1 MNNKQFHH
9 FLIGLPASGKS
20 TFAQQLA
27 EIEGSR
33 YEIISTDRIREQLF
47 GDEIV
52 QGDWR
57 QVEAEVMS
65 RIKKAIASGKYII
78 YDATNLKRSW
88 RMDWLEKVAAA
99 TGEEFACVAWYLST
113 PVETCKKWN
122 LSRQRQV
129 PEIVIEKM
137 SSSIAAFPPDV
148 AEGFVAVHQINPAQ
162 EKAIG
167 ELIREKIKSI
177 PRSITNRKS
186 RTAKYTRHRYS
197 RLRDFERL
205 MHLIALMIEYPGL
218 GNLQTTAPQILENI
232 FRTVPNFATAIE
244 EISAIVSK
252 RRGPVYAN
260 PQELAIDLEW
270 LERNGIVGTREVD
283 AEIEVESDRESGLN
297 YPCHRYSD
305 LEPFGRLMKTIRYI
319 AHHPF
324 KHRKQE
330 EFIKELVGSK
340 VLPVEEQ
347 DNFRRDVQEALKP
360 YRIISDF
367 PMKRGYFVGTGIFTK
382 WELEKLYGLIQSQKM
397 HLQDPVAVDM
407 LQKLR
412 ERIEASKLLEVEAA
426 YPIRVIGNRGIVNPE
441 KLPERALSKQL
452 ETLEKAI
459 LAGELLELARIP
471 KTSRFSG
478 QIEGSFPA
486 YPIQIVFHNIGWYL
500 GYEVTTVEK
509 AGLLEFERLDKLCLL
524 SKKSKMRSPVEQKQ
538 ALDRLTALYT
548 ACPGIF
554 LGKSAEDQRKY
565 LDPKRRKSVEMEV
578 ELWMG
583 DQIFQFFIEGNQRF
597 AKKQMKMSKRPHEAT
612 QERDPLYTLEKS
624 GDREFPNRFQVKL
637 PKWSIADVDLKRWI
651 IGFGGKVKVVQPEEL
666 VEMIKREGEGIISN
680 YQ

>member
-1 MNNKQFHH
+1 MKFHH

-20 TFAQQLA
+20 TFAQKLA

-33 YEIISTDRIREQLF
+33 HEIISTDKIREQLF

-65 RIKKAIASGKYII
+65 RVKEAIASGKYII
-78 YDATNLKRSW
+78 YDATNVKRSW

-99 TGEEFACVAWYLST
+99 TGKEFACVCWYLST
-113 PVETCKKWN
+113 PVETCKEWN
-122 LSRQRQV
+122 QKRQRQV

-137 SSSIAAFPPDV
+137 SSSIAQFPPDV
-148 AEGFVAVHQINPAQ
+148 AEGFVAVHKINPVQ
-162 EKAIG
+162 EQAIG
-167 ELIREKIKSI
+167 ELIREKINSI
-177 PRSITNRKS
+177 PRSITNRQS
-186 RTAKYTRHRYS
+186 RTAKYSLHRYS

-205 MHLIALMIEYPGL
+205 MHLIALTIEYPGL

-232 FRTVPNFATAIE
+232 FRTVPNFTTAIE
-244 EISAIVSK
+244 EITAIVSK
-252 RRGPVYAN
+252 RRGPIYAN

-270 LERNGIVGTREVD
+270 LERNGIIGTREVD
-283 AEIEVESDRESGLN
+283 AEIEVESDRASGN
-297 YPCHRYSD
+297 YACHRYSD

-324 KHRKQE
+324 KEKKQE
-330 EFIKELVGSK
+330 EFIKELVASQ
-340 VLPVEEQ
+340 VLPVEERN
-347 DNFRRDVQEALKP
+347 NFRRDVQEALKP
-360 YRIISDF
+360 YRIIPNS
-367 PMKRGYFVGTGIFTK
+367 PMRRGYFVGTGIFTK

-397 HLQDPVAVDM
+397 HLEDPVAIEM
-407 LQKLR
+407 L
-412 ERIEASKLLEVEAA
+412 EIFEDRIEASKLLAVEAA
-426 YPIRVIGNRGIVNPE
+426 YPIRVIGNRGIVNPDN
-441 KLPERALSKQL
+441 LPKNALSQHL

-471 KTSRFSG
+471 KTSRFAG
-478 QIEGSFPA
+478 QIEGNFQV

-500 GYEVTTVEK
+500 GYEVTSGEK

-524 SKKSKMRSPVEQKQ
+524 SKMLKMRSPVEQKQ

-548 ACPGIF
+548 ACPGIY
-554 LGKSAEDQRKY
+554 LGKSAEDQKKY
-565 LDPKRRKSVEMEV
+565 LDQKRRKSVEMLV

-612 QERDPLYTLEKS
+612 RENDKALYTLEKS

-637 PKWSIADVDLKRWI
+637 PKWSIGDVDLKRWI
-651 IGFGGKVKVVQPEEL
+651 IGFGGKVKVIQPQEL
-666 VEMIKREGEGIISN
+666 VEMIKQEGEGIISN